1 MHITS
6 ATGGTFYGG
15 HTPYGVQCAMSA
27 HAIPCKV
34 HRRGGSLAIMLVRE
48 VRHLLNWRAGAV
60 VGVRVCGDKLIV
72 EKIPL
77 DRIAVIRTGEP
88 QPYAANLDAT

>member
-1 MHITS
+1 
-6 ATGGTFYGG
+6 
-15 HTPYGVQCAMSA
+15 MSA

-34 HRRGGSLAIMLVRE
+34 HRRGGSLAIMLVRQ
-48 VRHLLNWRAGAV
+48 VRELLPWRAGDV

-88 QPYAANLDAT
+88 QPYAADL